1 MAPEMF
7 TCTHILEEPGA
18 MTVKFLIQEKQH
30 ESPHFPSHT
39 QGSHKD

>member
-7 TCTHILEEPGA
+7 TCIHILEEPGA

-30 ESPHFPSHT
+30 EFPPPFSLT
-39 QGSHKD
+39 YTRLS